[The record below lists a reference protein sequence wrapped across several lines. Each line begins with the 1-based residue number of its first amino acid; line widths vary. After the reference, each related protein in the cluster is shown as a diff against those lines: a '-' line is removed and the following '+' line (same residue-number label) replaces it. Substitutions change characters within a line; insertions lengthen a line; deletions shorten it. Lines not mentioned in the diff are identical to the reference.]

1 MLSQRDEVCIVHSKG
16 QISYRQLCAFFI
28 PLGVSASLT
37 SVTHVIINGTL
48 SRGDNAA
55 FIIACYAI
63 AMSLFS
69 IIERPMIVFRQTS
82 SALVTD
88 KVSFKLLSTFFIY
101 VLGVIMLISSV
112 IAFSPLGKWIY
123 IDIFGATNDM
133 VEAISIT
140 FKVIILVIVFSGIR
154 GLYQGIIITQLATNW
169 LTIGVV
175 ARLAAMFLTAYL
187 FVVFDL
193 ISSASGAI
201 IFLIGMLI
209 ECLVSVYKGDS
220 LLRKGLNVVNPSHLV
235 KADISRFYFPLMY
248 YFLLQTIL
256 TPVIYILLAKS
267 KDIEMSIASF
277 ALAFSITNLI
287 LGFFM
292 YTHQLVLQFY
302 AENKK
307 KILKFVVFASI
318 IPTLLLCL
326 LCYTPLGMAFMQG
339 IMGADEKISLAT
351 ITVLKFFIIKTL
363 VFPWV
368 DFLNGFLMLR
378 RQTNK
383 MLFAQIGNLIVVVV
397 TMLLLNKLSPYL
409 GGVNGA
415 LAASL
420 GELAGLVI
428 VSIIVYRM
436 SDRYKNRK
444 YIDKKS
450 LV

>member
-1 MLSQRDEVCIVHSKG
+1 MHSSGRLSYG
-16 QISYRQLCAFFI
+16 QLSAFFI

-37 SVTHVIINGTL
+37 SITHVIINGTL
-48 SRGDNAA
+48 SRGEHAA

-69 IIERPMIVFRQTS
+69 ILERPMIVFRQTS

-88 KVSFKLLSTFFIY
+88 KRSFKLVSIFFIY
-101 VLGVIMLISSV
+101 VLVATMLISLV
-112 IAFSPLGKWIY
+112 IAFSPLGHWIY
-123 IDIFGATNDM
+123 TTIFGATANM
-133 VEAISIT
+133 VGAVSLA
-140 FKVIILVIVFSGIR
+140 FKVIILVIIFSGIR

-175 ARLAAMFLTAYL
+175 ARLIAMFITAYL
-187 FVVFDL
+187 MVSYDF
-193 ISSASGAI
+193 ITSASGAI
-201 IFLIGMLI
+201 IFLVGMLI
-209 ECLVSVYKGDS
+209 ECLVSIYKGDS
-220 LLRKGLNVVNPSHLV
+220 LLRNGLDPVDSPPLV
-235 KADISRFYFPLMY
+235 KADISKFYFPLMY
-248 YFLLQTIL
+248 YFLMQTIL

-267 KDIEMSIASF
+267 GNIEMSIASF

-302 AENKK
+302 AVNKQK
-307 KILKFVVFASI
+307 VVKFVIFASI

-339 IMGADEKISLAT
+339 VMGADEALSLAT

-378 RQTNK
+378 RQTKK
-383 MLFAQIGNLIVVVV
+383 MLFAQMANLVVVV
-397 TMLLLNKLSPYL
+397 STMVILIQLFPQLN
-409 GGVNGA
+409 GVNGA
-415 LAASL
+415 IAASL

-428 VSIIVYRM
+428 VGIIIYRM
-436 SDRYKNRK
+436 SDHFKN
-444 YIDKKS
+444 KKLLS
-450 LV
+450 E